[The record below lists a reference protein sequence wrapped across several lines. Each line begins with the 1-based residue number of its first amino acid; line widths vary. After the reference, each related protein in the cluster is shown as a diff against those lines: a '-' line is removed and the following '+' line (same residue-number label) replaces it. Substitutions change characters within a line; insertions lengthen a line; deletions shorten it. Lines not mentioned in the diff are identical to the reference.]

1 MLIHYLSKLQ
11 VLSPTRLRNIE
22 HADAFKTFI
31 GWIVLARAQH
41 VHYTVLFV
49 RRIQRYLLLTSSGN
63 GQISLKKNSSKVLLT
78 TSTLLNQI
86 TTRHI
91 LRLIL
96 YFQSHSNVLLPIASL
111 ARVESTL
118 NATMDIKE
126 FCVQPA
132 LKAFTSDFTLA

>member
-1 MLIHYLSKLQ
+1 MCIHYLSKLQ
-11 VLSPTRLRNIE
+11 VPSPTRLRNIE

-31 GWIVLARAQH
+31 GWIVLVRAQH
-41 VHYTVLFV
+41 VHHTVLFV
-49 RRIQRYLLLTSSGN
+49 GMIQQYLLLTSSGN
-63 GQISLKKNSSKVLLT
+63 GQISLKKNSLKVLLT

-96 YFQSHSNVLLPIASL
+96 YFQSHSNVLMPSL

-132 LKAFTSDFTLA
+132 LTAFTSDFTLA

>member
-1 MLIHYLSKLQ
+1 M
-11 VLSPTRLRNIE
+11 V
-22 HADAFKTFI
+22 
-31 GWIVLARAQH
+31 RAQH
-41 VHYTVLFV
+41 VHHTVLFV
-49 RRIQRYLLLTSSGN
+49 RMIQQYLLLTSSGN
-63 GQISLKKNSSKVLLT
+63 GQISLKKNSLNVLLI

-96 YFQSHSNVLLPIASL
+96 YFQSHSNVLMPSL

-118 NATMDIKE
+118 NATMGIKE

>member
-1 MLIHYLSKLQ
+1 MCIHYLSKLQ
-11 VLSPTRLRNIE
+11 VPSPTRLRNIE

-31 GWIVLARAQH
+31 GWIVLVRAQH
-41 VHYTVLFV
+41 VRETVLFV
-49 RRIQRYLLLTSSGN
+49 RMIQEYLLLTSSGN
-63 GQISLKKNSSKVLLT
+63 GQISLKKNSLKVLLI
-78 TSTLLNQI
+78 TSTLLNK
-86 TTRHI
+86 TTTSYI

-96 YFQSHSNVLLPIASL
+96 YFQTHSNVLMPGL

-132 LKAFTSDFTLA
+132 LTAFISDFTLA